1 MARDY
6 IVDEVRRIREEQ
18 AAKYEFNIQTILA
31 AAKKRQSRSGF
42 KVVSFAQ
49 KSERLTKSSTRP
61 PTKRAASDA

>member
-18 AAKYEFNIQTILA
+18 AAKYEFNLQTILA
-31 AAKKRQSRSGF
+31 AAKKRQSRSTF

-49 KSERLTKSSTRP
+49 KSGHPTKSITRP
-61 PTKRAASDA
+61 PTKRAAGDV